1 MTAIG
6 STPERRLVVRPGVR
20 RAFSGLGVLGI
31 ASAVVIAAAALSAIF
46 APLIAPDSPTQLD
59 FGAVNAG
66 SSSAHLLGTDALGR
80 DLFSRLLF
88 GGRSGLLGPLLV
100 IVIATSLGTALALL
114 GAWKGGAVDLII
126 ARGFDIVFAFPGLLL
141 AILVVAMFGP
151 GLLPC
156 VLALSIAYVPY
167 LGRVIRS
174 AALRERSQPYVTAL
188 TLQGLSGW
196 WVCGRHLLR
205 NVSPTIAAQATV
217 SFGYAMVDLAALS
230 YLGLGVQAPTAD
242 WGSMVADGQQAIL
255 QGHPQESLYAGL
267 AIVVVVTAFNILGER
282 LGERAVRRN

>member
-6 STPERRLVVRPGVR
+6 EIADQRLAVGGRVR
-20 RAFSGLGVLGI
+20 RAVGGIGPLGI
-31 ASAVVIAAAALSAIF
+31 VSAIVIAVAALAAIL
-46 APLIAPDSPTQLD
+46 APVIAPDSPTRLD
-59 FGAVNAG
+59 FGSVHAG
-66 SSSAHLLGTDALGR
+66 SSSAHLLGTDAIGR
-80 DLFSRLLF
+80 DIFSRILY

-100 IVIATSLGTALALL
+100 IAIATGLGTALALI
-114 GAWKGGAVDLII
+114 GAWRGGAVDLVI
-126 ARGFDIVFAFPGLLL
+126 ARAFDIVFAFPGLLL
-141 AILVVAMFGP
+141 AILVVAISGP

-156 VLALSIAYVPY
+156 VLALSVAYVPY

-196 WVCGRHLLR
+196 WVCLRHVLR
-205 NVSPTIAAQATV
+205 NVTPTIAAQATV

-242 WGSMVADGQQAIL
+242 WGSMVSDGQQAIL

-267 AIVVVVTAFNILGER
+267 AIVIVVTAFNILGER
-282 LGERAVRRN
+282 LADRAARRS